1 MSLFSASSHEGQPPQ
16 RRVHPS
22 PGFTTRISLCCGC
35 FQPLPWISA
44 SLPCQLGLLLPL
56 PQHQLVPS
64 ALPSCARLLSP
75 SYTAGLCS
83 FYCRAPS
90 AAPGN
95 QASSVDPRGA
105 CPLCASSEWA
115 LVSTVGCRTML
126 CTRGWGVLVFQ
137 RWFFRVGWL

>member
-1 MSLFSASSHEGQPPQ
+1 MSLFSASSYAGWLLQ
-16 RRVHPS
+16 RRAHPL
-22 PGFTTRISLCCGC
+22 PGFTTRMSLCCGR
-35 FQPLPWISA
+35 FQPLPWITA
-44 SLPCQLGLLLPL
+44 SLPCQLGLLLPP

-64 ALPSCARLLSP
+64 VLSSCTVLPSP
-75 SYTAGLCS
+75 SYTPGLCS

-115 LVSTVGCRTML
+115 VVSAVGCGTVL
-126 CTRGWGVLVFQ
+126 STRGWGGLVFQ
-137 RWFFRVGWL
+137 RCFFRVGWL